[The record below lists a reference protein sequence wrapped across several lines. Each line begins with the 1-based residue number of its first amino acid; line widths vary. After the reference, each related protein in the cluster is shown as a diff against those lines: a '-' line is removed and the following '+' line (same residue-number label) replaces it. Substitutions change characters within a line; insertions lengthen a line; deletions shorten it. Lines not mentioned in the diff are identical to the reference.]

1 MADLYITNVFA
12 NYRSDWVKRLSE
24 AGYRICYYMQGDLP
38 VRYILGKA
46 FLKHPVALLKQER
59 PAHVIVPEFSGIA
72 LQMAFLRKRFGI
84 KVVSMCDDSL
94 DMVDGND
101 FTRFHRLA
109 RRFLPGRLNGII
121 VHGKSI
127 GGWYRD
133 RYGIRDL
140 LMPIMNDEQRIRP
153 ELERVLPLAAEI
165 RPTEKPIV
173 AFVGRLVGLKN
184 IPTLIRAFE
193 PMKEKAK
200 LVIIGD
206 GPERKVLE
214 ALAPD
219 ALFTGMKSG
228 DELLAWYD
236 LIDILV
242 LPSTQEAYGA
252 VTGEALMAGAKVVV
266 SRKAGSCDLVRV
278 GENGYVVDPND
289 VQAMTVAISH
299 LLDTVENG
307 RALSLRENLHPYR
320 FEDCVRGVID
330 GIRSL

>member
-12 NYRSDWVKRLSE
+12 EYRRDWANSLSK
-24 AGYRICYYMQGDLP
+24 AGYRICYYMQGDVP

-46 FLKHPVALLKQER
+46 FLKDPVALLEQER

-72 LQMAFLRKRFGI
+72 LQMALLRKRFGI

-94 DMVDGND
+94 DMVEGND
-101 FTRFHRLA
+101 FTGFHRLA
-109 RRFLPGRLNGII
+109 RRLLPGRLDGII

-127 GGWYRD
+127 GNWYRD
-133 RYGIRDL
+133 RYGIGNL
-140 LMPIMNDEQRIRP
+140 LMPIMNDERRIRP
-153 ELERVLPLAAEI
+153 ELERVLPLAREI

-193 PMKEKAK
+193 PLKERAQ
-200 LVIIGD
+200 LVIVGD
-206 GPERKVLE
+206 GPEREALE
-214 ALAPD
+214 SLAPD
-219 ALFTGMKSG
+219 AVFTGMRSG
-228 DELLAWYD
+228 DDLLAWYD

-252 VTGEALMAGAKVVV
+252 VVGEALMAGAKVVV
-266 SRKAGSCDLVRV
+266 SRKAGACDLVRV
-278 GENGYVVDPND
+278 GENGYIVDPD
-289 VQAMTVAISH
+289 DAGEMTSCISR
-299 LLDTVENG
+299 LLDTVETG
-307 RALSLRENLHPYR
+307 RGLSLRENLHPYR
-320 FEDCVRGVID
+320 FVDRVNAVID